1 MDTLRW
7 ILLILGIMI
16 LVGIYLAG
24 RMRAPRRRREL
35 PREKLEPDELEH
47 VHIRADDGFQE
58 PPRAGDE
65 LDGLGDL
72 VADEVRDR
80 PVAMTVKKAAST
92 AQTRQEKTARSAG
105 KASGSGL
112 LGRLPKIPGLGGA
125 PEARR
130 PVRETSKAGSAG
142 SATSSV
148 EPVEPIEA
156 MEPPPASAPAA
167 PAERPVKPEVP
178 REKLVVLHVVA
189 GEDDRFLGVD
199 LATALTAEGMEFG
212 DMNIYHYL
220 VTDGRRQ
227 LPVFSLANMLNPG
240 TFDPRFMDEFTTP
253 GVTLFLQ
260 LPGPCDAVES
270 FDAMYHCAEGLAE
283 RLKGQVLDA
292 SRSVLTRQGSEHI
305 REDIRRWQLRAGLGS
320 AGR

>member
-24 RMRAPRRRREL
+24 RMRAPRRRRDL
-35 PREKLEPDELEH
+35 PRENLEPDELEH
-47 VHIRADDGFQE
+47 VHIRADDGLE
-58 PPRAGDE
+58 DPPRMGDD
-65 LDGLGDL
+65 LDGLSDL

-80 PVAMTVKKAAST
+80 PVAMTVRKAAPS
-92 AQTRQEKTARSAG
+92 AQSRPAKTTRAAG
-105 KASGSGL
+105 KPGTGL

-125 PEARR
+125 SGPNR
-130 PVRETSKAGSAG
+130 PTRETSKAGPAVSAR
-142 SATSSV
+142 SAI
-148 EPVEPIEA
+148 EPVEPMEA
-156 MEPPPASAPAA
+156 MEPAVPAA
-167 PAERPVKPEVP
+167 PEPAERPGTSAEP

-189 GEDDRFLGVD
+189 GVEDRFLGVD
-199 LATALTAEGMEFG
+199 LAAALTAEGMEFG
-212 DMNIYHYL
+212 EMNIYHYL

-227 LPVFSLANMLNPG
+227 IPVFSLANMLNPG
-240 TFDPRFMDEFTTP
+240 TFDPEFMDEFTTL

-260 LPGPCDAVES
+260 LPGPCDAMES

-292 SRSVLTRQGSEHI
+292 SRSALTRQGSEHI
-305 REDIRRWQLRAGLGS
+305 REDIRRWQLRTGLGS
-320 AGR
+320 TGR

>member
-24 RMRAPRRRREL
+24 RMRAPRRRREP

-47 VHIRADDGFQE
+47 VHIRADDGFQD
-58 PPRAGDE
+58 PPRGGDE
-65 LDGLGDL
+65 LEELRDL
-72 VADEVRDR
+72 VVEEVRDR
-80 PVAMTVKKAAST
+80 PVAMTVKKAAPSMQ
-92 AQTRQEKTARSAG
+92 AREEKTALSTG
-105 KASGSGL
+105 KTSGAGL
-112 LGRLPKIPGLGGA
+112 LGRLPKIPGLGGVTDA
-125 PEARR
+125 HPPARER
-130 PVRETSKAGSAG
+130 TKAGP
-142 SATSSV
+142 ATVSV
-148 EPVEPIEA
+148 EPAESIEA
-156 MEPPPASAPAA
+156 MEPPAPASPE
-167 PAERPVKPEVP
+167 PVERPGTPDVP
-178 REKLVVLHVVA
+178 QEKLVVLHVVA

-220 VTDGRRQ
+220 VTAGRRQ

-240 TFDPRFMDEFTTP
+240 TFDPQFMDEFTTP

-260 LPGPCDAVES
+260 LPGPCDGVES

-292 SRSVLTRQGSEHI
+292 SRSALTRQGSEHI